1 MVKAHYFTMLGAMSC
16 EAVKGE
22 MEMYQHF
29 EILNRSRVSGSL
41 SAADAT
47 ESSTSD
53 CGSES
58 PLSCNDH
65 MEEVRSN
72 GKKRKED
79 EEEEE
84 VPEAKEE
91 DR

>member
-1 MVKAHYFTMLGAMSC
+1 MILGLERCNFLLKLGDGGIFLIALLG
-16 EAVKGE
+16 K
-22 MEMYQHF
+22 
-29 EILNRSRVSGSL
+29 
-41 SAADAT
+41 
-47 ESSTSD
+47 ST
-53 CGSES
+53 
-58 PLSCNDH
+58 LSCNEH